1 MPFERAV
8 LEGAAGIAVPT
19 LISTLAICCVF
30 VSVFFL
36 QGAAR
41 YLFTPLAMAVVF
53 AMLASYAISRTL
65 TPIMIRLLLRAEHG
79 DAVHHRPNAMQ
90 RFHARFNAGFDRFR
104 DFYAWLLDR
113 HPAPPHADA
122 AGGAGRRARRRRAL
136 RLCRHRL
143 LSGGRRRPDPAACP
157 RPATHAHRADR
168 ADLSRRSRTRSAPS
182 IPARDLRLVL
192 DNIGLPQRA
201 L

>member
-1 MPFERAV
+1 M

-65 TPIMIRLLLRAEHG
+65 TPIMIRLLLRTEHG
-79 DAVHHRPNAMQ
+79 
-90 RFHARFNAGFDRFR
+90 
-104 DFYAWLLDR
+104 R
-113 HPAPPHADA
+113 HGAP
-122 AGGAGRRARRRRAL
+122 
-136 RLCRHRL
+136 
-143 LSGGRRRPDPAACP
+143 
-157 RPATHAHRADR
+157 
-168 ADLSRRSRTRSAPS
+168 
-182 IPARDLRLVL
+182 
-192 DNIGLPQRA
+192 
-201 L
+201 